1 MNDQEQPYNGQ
12 IDEPLLTAYALGQ
25 LEGPEHALVE
35 AALKTDHKAQSAV
48 EEIRAMAGHLRDAL
62 SHDREYAPSAPLR
75 AMIEQRL
82 EGTAPAVVHEEAAP
96 ARRPRRRWA
105 YAAVASAAAILL
117 AVTIP
122 SLPMFR
128 SGTPSNVAMDTAPP
142 MKSAA
147 PAAEMAS
154 ASEALP
160 APEAF
165 SAMGDREEVDQLAE
179 MEEPV
184 SEAGEFFDH
193 SAVKSGEVAGKDADP
208 YRSAFM
214 AEKKAPAKPAPRM
227 IGKAGS
233 APAAPTEPAERPV
246 AKGSSAHRYNKR
258 VVGGTFQFQ
267 GETQPTD
274 LPVAV
279 VPQTAPSRAAVPS
292 AMVKQEVE
300 GGGAALGASV
310 QGKAARQAK
319 PTAPTPP
326 PTAWSHQQ
334 AAGPGAIPVPY
345 PATAP
350 GSAGQMPWKE
360 SEAMPRAKSAGGMG
374 GQGMMPSLNTTPPVA
389 DYAPPAPT
397 PPVAA
402 KPAANKRGPVSG
414 RYRYAEEAVEVQ
426 GQMGR
431 QNAAGFP
438 AQVPVE
444 GQQVQSDEGRQQAP
458 PSNYGY
464 RRAVEDA
471 YGPAG
476 EDARGR
482 RMDRS
487 SGGVQAE
494 VSPSDGQGLPGAAQ
508 IGMQRVQFGG
518 GVRGLGGMAVGNE
531 QYAPVVE
538 NSFLSPLSEPES
550 TVAADVDTASYPNVR
565 RYLEHNRTP
574 PPGAVRVEEMV
585 NYFSYDYP
593 QPKGDT
599 PFSVTMET
607 ASCPWNGDHRLVRIG
622 LKAKDVDPA
631 ERGPSNLVFLLD
643 VSGSMRDANKLPL
656 VKDAMAML
664 VDQLTEDDRVSIV
677 TYAGDAG
684 LALKPTEGTHRQEI
698 LGAIEDLK
706 AGGSTHGSAGIE
718 LAYEQA
724 MANFVPKGSNRVI
737 LCTDGDLNVGITD
750 DNELVKLIQEKATSG
765 VFLTVVGFGTGNL
778 KDTKLEQL
786 ADKGNGNYAYVDGLS
801 EAEKVFVEQV
811 SGNLVTVAK
820 DVKIQVEFNPA
831 KVQGYRL
838 VGYENR
844 MLASEDFDDDSK
856 DAGEIGAGHAVTFL
870 YEIAP
875 TNLPVGQIAALNDHH
890 GKLRYQQ
897 IMTNALT
904 EAGKSNEL
912 LALKLRYKLPD
923 EQESRLKEYP
933 VLDSDKRFGEASSE
947 FRFAAAVAAFGM
959 LLRGSQYN
967 QGLTFSAVEEFA
979 AGATDDDPH
988 GRRAEF
994 VNLVRR
1000 AESLYGDT
1008 TQVGA
1013 DAMAAPPLA
1022 QPPAASVETPMME
1035 EQ

>member
-1 MNDQEQPYNGQ
+1 MNEQEQPYNGQ
-12 IDEPLLTAYALGQ
+12 IDEPLLTAYALDQ

-35 AALKTDHKAQSAV
+35 AALKTDRKAQSAV

-62 SHDREYAPSAPLR
+62 SHDREYAPSASLR
-75 AMIEQRL
+75 AMIDGRL
-82 EGTAPAVVHEEAAP
+82 EGTAPAVVHEEPAP

-142 MKSAA
+142 VKSAA

-154 ASEALP
+154 SSEALP
-160 APEAF
+160 ALEPF
-165 SAMGDREEVDQLAE
+165 STMGDRPATDHLAE

-184 SEAGEFFDH
+184 SEAVDFFDD
-193 SAVKSGEVAGKDADP
+193 SGMKSGEVAGKDADP
-208 YRSAFM
+208 YRSASM
-214 AEKKAPAKPAPRM
+214 AEKKAPAKPASRM

-233 APAAPTEPAERPV
+233 APAAPTEPADRPV
-246 AKGSSAHRYNKR
+246 AKGNSAHRYNKKM
-258 VVGGTFQFQ
+258 VGGTFQFQ
-267 GETQPTD
+267 GETQSTD
-274 LPVAV
+274 QPVAV
-279 VPQTAPSRAAVPS
+279 VPQAAPQGVAVPS
-292 AMVKQEVE
+292 TMVKQEVE
-300 GGGAALGASV
+300 GSGAALGTPV
-310 QGKAARQAK
+310 QSKAALQPE
-319 PTAPTPP
+319 PTAPSTP

-334 AAGPGAIPVPY
+334 AAGPGAIAVPY

-350 GSAGQMPWKE
+350 GFAGQMPWKE
-360 SEAMPRAKSAGGMG
+360 SEAMPRAKSAARGARPAKS
-374 GQGMMPSLNTTPPVA
+374 PSP
-389 DYAPPAPT
+389 
-397 PPVAA
+397 
-402 KPAANKRGPVSG
+402 
-414 RYRYAEEAVEVQ
+414 
-426 GQMGR
+426 
-431 QNAAGFP
+431 NAAQPEAGYGYGIAPGQLMDRALPAEAAQRAMDGLSTGGFP

-444 GQQVQSDEGRQQAP
+444 GQQIPADENLQQAP
-458 PSNYGY
+458 PSNYGM
-464 RRAVEDA
+464 
-471 YGPAG
+471 AG

-482 RMDRS
+482 GY
-487 SGGVQAE
+487 GGVQLDQD
-494 VSPSDGQGLPGAAQ
+494 PYHGQRQPGAANNAMLGTHYWDVPQ
-508 IGMQRVQFGG
+508 SFG
-518 GVRGLGGMAVGNE
+518 RMTVGNE

-538 NSFLSPLSEPES
+538 NSFVSPLSEPES
-550 TVAADVDTASYPNVR
+550 TVSADVDTASYANVR
-565 RYLEHNRTP
+565 RYLEHNQVP

-585 NYFSYDYP
+585 NYFSYSYP
-593 QPKGDT
+593 QPKDDT

-684 LALKPTEGTHRQEI
+684 MALKPTEGTHRQEI
-698 LGAIEDLK
+698 LDAIENLK

-750 DNELVKLIQEKATSG
+750 DNELVKLIQEKAKSG

-778 KDTKLEQL
+778 KDAKLEQL
-786 ADKGNGNYAYVDGLS
+786 ADKGNGSYAYVDGLS

-831 KVQGYRL
+831 NVQGYRL

-844 MLASEDFDDDSK
+844 MLASEDFADDSK
-856 DAGEIGAGHAVTFL
+856 DAGDIGAGHEVTFL
-870 YEIAP
+870 YEVVP
-875 TNLPVGQIAALNDHH
+875 TNLPVGQIAALNNRQ
-890 GKLRYQQ
+890 GNLRYQQ

-904 EAGKSNEL
+904 EAGRSGEL

-933 VLDSDKRFGEASSE
+933 VLDSDKRFGEASSD

-967 QGLTFSAVEEFA
+967 HGLTFSAVEEFA

-1008 TQVGA
+1008 THVGA

-1022 QPPAASVETPMME
+1022 QPPAASME
-1035 EQ
+1035 EPAVNEQ